1 MRGEKSHTAKS
12 EKVSRG
18 KESMTMGEKHEYVPE
33 KRLNITKST
42 LAWYMACHS
51 MLKASDNPATLDIRP
66 MFK

>member
-1 MRGEKSHTAKS
+1 M
-12 EKVSRG
+12 G
-18 KESMTMGEKHEYVPE
+18 KKHEYVPE